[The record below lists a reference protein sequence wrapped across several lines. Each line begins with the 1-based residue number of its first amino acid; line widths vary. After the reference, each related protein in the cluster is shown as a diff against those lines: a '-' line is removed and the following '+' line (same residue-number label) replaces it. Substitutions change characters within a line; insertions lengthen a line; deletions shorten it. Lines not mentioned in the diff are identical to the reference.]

1 MECLLV
7 MNNVVETFDFLY
19 EKVKLSIQELN
30 QPLTKSKRLELIEYQ
45 DRLMDF
51 LFEELDKLYGSTDI
65 EVLERQLAKLK
76 EIRRLAIQRI
86 R

>member
-1 MECLLV
+1 

-30 QPLTKSKRLELIEYQ
+30 QPLTKSKREELIEYQ

-51 LFEELDKLYGSTDI
+51 LFEEVDKIRESGDVETLESLLSKLEDI
-65 EVLERQLAKLK
+65 Q
-76 EIRRLAIQRI
+76 RLATR
-86 R
+86 RVR

>member
-1 MECLLV
+1 

-30 QPLTKSKRLELIEYQ
+30 QPLTKSKRSELIEYQ

-51 LFEELDKLYGSTDI
+51 LFEEVDKIRESEDVETMESILS
-65 EVLERQLAKLK
+65 KLK
-76 EIRRLAIQRI
+76 DIQRLATR
-86 R
+86 RVR

>member
-1 MECLLV
+1 

-30 QPLTKSKRLELIEYQ
+30 QPLTKSKRSELIEYQ
-45 DRLMDF
+45 DRLMEF
-51 LFEELDKLYGSTDI
+51 LFEEVDKLYGSTDI
-65 EVLERQLAKLK
+65 EVLERQLAKLE
-76 EIRRLAIQRI
+76 EIRRLATQRVKFS

>member
-30 QPLTKSKRLELIEYQ
+30 QPLTKSKRSELIEYQ
-45 DRLMDF
+45 DKLMDF
-51 LFEELDKLYGSTDI
+51 LFKEVDKIRESGDVRTLESLVSKLEDI
-65 EVLERQLAKLK
+65 QGLAT
-76 EIRRLAIQRI
+76 QRVT
-86 R
+86 

>member
-1 MECLLV
+1 

>member
-1 MECLLV
+1 

-19 EKVKLSIQELN
+19 KKVKLSIQELN

-45 DRLMDF
+45 DKLMDF
-51 LFEELDKLYGSTDI
+51 LFEEVDKIRESGDVETLESLLSKLEDI
-65 EVLERQLAKLK
+65 Q
-76 EIRRLAIQRI
+76 RLATQRE

>member
-1 MECLLV
+1 

-30 QPLTKSKRLELIEYQ
+30 QTLTKSKRSELIEYQ

-51 LFEELDKLYGSTDI
+51 LFEEVDKIRESGDVETMESLVSKLEDI
-65 EVLERQLAKLK
+65 QELAS
-76 EIRRLAIQRI
+76 QRVT
-86 R
+86 

>member
-1 MECLLV
+1 

-30 QPLTKSKRLELIEYQ
+30 QTLTKSKRSELIEYQ

-51 LFEELDKLYGSTDI
+51 LFEEVDKIRESGD
-65 EVLERQLAKLK
+65 LETMESLLSKLK
-76 EIRRLAIQRI
+76 DIQRLATLRV

>member
-1 MECLLV
+1 

-30 QPLTKSKRLELIEYQ
+30 QPLSKSKRSELIEYQ

-51 LFEELDKLYGSTDI
+51 LFEEVDKIRESGDI
-65 EVLERQLAKLK
+65 ETLESLLSKLK
-76 EIRRLAIQRI
+76 DIQRVTTP
-86 R
+86 RD

>member
-1 MECLLV
+1 

-30 QPLTKSKRLELIEYQ
+30 QPLTKSKRSELIEYQ

-51 LFEELDKLYGSTDI
+51 LFEEVDKIRESGDVETLESLLSKLEDI
-65 EVLERQLAKLK
+65 Q
-76 EIRRLAIQRI
+76 RLATQRE